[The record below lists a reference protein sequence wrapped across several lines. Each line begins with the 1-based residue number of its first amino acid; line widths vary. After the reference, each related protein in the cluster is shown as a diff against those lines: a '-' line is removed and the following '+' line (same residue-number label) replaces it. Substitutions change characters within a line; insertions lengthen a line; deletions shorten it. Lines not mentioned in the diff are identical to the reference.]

1 MPLAGHDARL
11 RLRTGLRLHFN
22 PRAPCGARRLTIG
35 QLHLHPPFQSTCP
48 LRGTTKMED
57 EINDKTRYFNPRAP
71 CGARRQ
77 YAHTSPRSKHFNPR
91 APCGARLL
99 LSISPS
105 VIKHFNPRAPCGA
118 RLVSVKF
125 FVVPNI
131 FQSTCPLRG
140 TTLVVGHAIHAGI
153 ISIHVPLAGHDDVDF
168 GAHVVRIH
176 FNPRAPCGARPQPSS
191 RPFSGRISI
200 HVPLAGHD
208 DLGHRHSGHIA
219 ISIHVPL
226 AGHDGDYALFAGGN
240 IISIHVPLAG
250 HDDESQWQVLIDLIS
265 IHVPL
270 AGHDDIYTL
279 GRDAATGFQ
288 STCPLRG
295 TTHALISDVD

>member
-1 MPLAGHDARL
+1 MWKD
-11 RLRTGLRLHFN
+11 
-22 PRAPCGARRLTIG
+22 
-35 QLHLHPPFQSTCP
+35 
-48 LRGTTKMED
+48 
-57 EINDKTRYFNPRAP
+57 
-71 CGARRQ
+71 
-77 YAHTSPRSKHFNPR
+77 
-91 APCGARLL
+91 
-99 LSISPS
+99 
-105 VIKHFNPRAPCGA
+105 FNPRAPCGA

-250 HDDESQWQVLIDLIS
+250 HDD
-265 IHVPL
+265 
-270 AGHDDIYTL
+270 IYTL

-295 TTHALISDVD
+295 TTFWRLFWDLRFFLHFNPRAPCGARRAQRYSRPLY

>member
-1 MPLAGHDARL
+1 MRGTTTI
-11 RLRTGLRLHFN
+11 RTYVSAFQ
-22 PRAPCGARRLTIG
+22 T
-35 QLHLHPPFQSTCP
+35 FQSTCP
-48 LRGTTKMED
+48 LRGTTTPKYFALGY
-57 EINDKTRYFNPRAP
+57 KT
-71 CGARRQ
+71 
-77 YAHTSPRSKHFNPR
+77 
-91 APCGARLL
+91 
-99 LSISPS
+99 
-105 VIKHFNPRAPCGA
+105 
-118 RLVSVKF
+118 
-125 FVVPNI
+125 

-295 TTHALISDVD
+295 TTFWRLFWDLRFFLHFNPRAPCGARLKRLRGYSPGLEFQSTCPLRGTTWLFLWPQYSS